1 MCIKNQ
7 DVEKMLKGIRR
18 IEKGEIDSM
27 SAEELGEVLVVF
39 KSLSDDFEKVEKQLR
54 SVLMEAEMLSGEILM
69 FPQFERKVQ
78 IKEGRKNTIINAA
91 DVMLTMKNYGV
102 ENQFP
107 DIVNVVK
114 SKVDQIP
121 EDNNAELISDIV
133 KQFSTTEQGKPYL
146 AVSKMAKADF

>member
-7 DVEKMLKGIRR
+7 DVDKMLKGIRK
-18 IEKGEIDSM
+18 IEKLEMGSM
-27 SAEELGEVLVVF
+27 SVDELAEIMVIF
-39 KSLSDDFEKVEKQLR
+39 KSLSDDYERIEKELKTELLERIQDWEV
-54 SVLMEAEMLSGEILM
+54 II
-69 FPQFERKVQ
+69 FPEFERKVQ

-133 KQFSTTEQGKPYL
+133 KQFSEIEQGQPYL
-146 AVSKMAKADF
+146 AVSKMAKTDF